1 MINWIREKW
10 GKIVEEYEISSGKDI
25 IITDNVTNIKFSV
38 VDWIKELDERINALE
53 DDNLWLKSEVNRL
66 SQENI
71 ETTNE
76 LYRLENSLDA
86 RIDILAEHYRGNLD
100 V

>member
-1 MINWIREKW
+1 MSDPNWFQKKW
-10 GKIVEEYEISSGKDI
+10 GK
-25 IITDNVTNIKFSV
+25 
-38 VDWIKELDERINALE
+38 LDEVPMDDVYKRLIELE
-53 DDNLWLKSEVNRL
+53 MKVQKLEE
-66 SQENI
+66 ENV

-86 RIDILAEHYRGNLD
+86 RIDILAEHCRINYD

>member
-1 MINWIREKW
+1 MIGTNWFQKKW
-10 GKIVEEYEISSGKDI
+10 GIPNELPMDDVYKRLIDLEEKY
-25 IITDNVTNIKFSV
+25 
-38 VDWIKELDERINALE
+38 NALLL
-53 DDNLWLKSEVNRL
+53 DVKRL
-66 SQENI
+66 EEENV

-86 RIDILAEHYRGNLD
+86 RIDIIAEQILRVDYD

>member
-1 MINWIREKW
+1 MIATNWLSKKW
-10 GKIVEEYEISSGKDI
+10 GVEIDSVGMDEIY
-25 IITDNVTNIKFSV
+25 NRLA
-38 VDWIKELDERINALE
+38 ELEEKYNALLM
-53 DDNLWLKSEVNRL
+53 DVKRL
-66 SQENI
+66 EEENI

-86 RIDILAEHYRGNLD
+86 RIDILAEHCRINYD

>member
-1 MINWIREKW
+1 MIEKIREFINWFFSPSDKTDFEDYLLIDELYKKIYELEQKVEKLQ
-10 GKIVEEYEISSGKDI
+10 E
-25 IITDNVTNIKFSV
+25 
-38 VDWIKELDERINALE
+38 
-53 DDNLWLKSEVNRL
+53 
-66 SQENI
+66 ENI

-86 RIDILAEHYRGNLD
+86 RIDILAERCRIDFD